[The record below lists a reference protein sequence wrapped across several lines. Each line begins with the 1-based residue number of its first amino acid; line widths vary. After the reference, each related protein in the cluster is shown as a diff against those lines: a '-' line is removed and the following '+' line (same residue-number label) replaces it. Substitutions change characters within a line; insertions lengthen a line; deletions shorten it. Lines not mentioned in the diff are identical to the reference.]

1 MSTQL
6 LERDGERARLA
17 TALDAAGAGRGSL
30 ILVEGEAGLG
40 KSALLALAA
49 ELAAERGL
57 RVLAAY
63 GGVLEQDVAWGVVR
77 QLLEPAVLGPG
88 RVEGLLDGP
97 ARAAGSVFGL
107 PAPVAEAG
115 FPVDSAPGLEHAL
128 FRALVALAEPGPV
141 LVSVDDAH
149 WGDEASLRWL
159 VYLARR
165 VERLPVVVLAAHRV
179 GEPSARAALLGELG
193 ALDGALRL
201 APSPL
206 SEAATRVLAG
216 ETFGRAG
223 APGFVRACR
232 EVTGGNPFLLGE
244 LLGELAAEGT
254 APSEAAEPRVRTLQP
269 EKVVSDVTRR
279 LGRLSAAAVELAR
292 AVALL
297 DGEAELRHAV
307 ALAGLPLSAGEG
319 AADELTLARLLRP
332 GRPLRFAHPL
342 LRAAV
347 EAELPPARRAA
358 GHRLAGALLDAE
370 PALADRAAAHLLACE
385 PSGDA
390 WVAQKLQAAGERAT
404 ARGAPEAAVRLLE
417 RAAREPFDAPALH
430 VALGRAYRLVGRLGE
445 ASAELETALAA
456 TALGEGREPLTRELA
471 TVLALDGRSDDA
483 VALLKREMA
492 TLGDDARER
501 RVLLAAQLGLGMLL
515 DALVVDASAQV
526 ESEAAALP
534 GDTAAQRLLLG
545 SLALIRARAGGG
557 AAEAAATADRALAGG
572 RLLGDQAPET
582 FMFSFVALVLLAAD
596 RDADAERWLERA
608 AEEARARGAEMTLAI
623 AELGLARVHRF
634 RGELERARAELVHA
648 LDRAL
653 DGSSYGRVI
662 AGGTLL
668 PVLVEQGALDDA
680 DRLLADLGLDTGP
693 LPGLGATTTL
703 LRGRMALHSARRRHE
718 PAVADAEELLER
730 LERRE
735 HRGPGPLGEAAL
747 VFLAAGDARRARR
760 EAECELERARRW
772 GTRSS
777 LGLAELQLGQ
787 VTEDDARLEAA
798 VAALD
803 DTPCRLELAKA
814 LLALGAAR
822 RRANR
827 RADAR
832 EPLRRA
838 LDLAARCGAGPLEAT
853 ARAELAACGARPR
866 RSLLSGRDSLT
877 ASERRVAELVA
888 DGLSNPEVARAL
900 VVSRSTVE
908 SHLRSTYRKLDLS
921 SREEL
926 AEALHAESSPRV
938 RDANEADG
946 DGQWAP

>member
-1 MSTQL
+1 MTTQL

-49 ELAAERGL
+49 ELALERGL

-77 QLLEPAVLGPG
+77 QLLEPVVLGPG
-88 RVEGLLDGP
+88 RVEGLLGGP

-107 PAPVAEAG
+107 PMPVAEAG

-128 FRALVALAEPGPV
+128 FRALVALVETGPV

-165 VERLPVVVLAAHRV
+165 VERLPVVVLAAQRT
-179 GEPSARAALLGELG
+179 GEPSDRADLLGELG
-193 ALDGALRL
+193 ALHGAQRL

-216 ETFGRAG
+216 ETFGHAG
-223 APGFVRACR
+223 DPGFVRACR

-254 APSEAAEPRVRTLQP
+254 APSEDAEERVRTLQP

-332 GRPLRFAHPL
+332 GRPLCFAHPL

-430 VALGRAYRLVGRLGE
+430 LALGRAYRLVGRLGE

-456 TALGEGREPLTRELA
+456 TSGEAREPLTRELA
-471 TVLALDGRSDDA
+471 TVLALDGRSDEA

-545 SLALIRARAGGG
+545 SLALIRARTGSGG

-596 RDADAERWLERA
+596 RDADAERWLGQA
-608 AEEARARGAEMTLAI
+608 AGEARARGAEMTLAI

-634 RGELERARAELVHA
+634 RGELERARDELVRA
-648 LDRAL
+648 LERAL
-653 DGSSYGRVI
+653 DGSSYGRVLG
-662 AGGTLL
+662 GGTLL

-680 DRLLADLGLDTGP
+680 ERLLADLGLDTGP

-703 LRGRMALHSARRRHE
+703 LRGRMALHSARRRHG
-718 PAVADAEELLER
+718 AAAADAEELLER

-735 HRGPGPLGEAAL
+735 HRGPGPLGEAAQ
-747 VFLAAGDARRARR
+747 VFLAAGDAGRARR
-760 EAECELERARRW
+760 EAERELERAREW
-772 GTRSS
+772 GTRSAI
-777 LGLAELQLGQ
+777 GLAELQLGQ
-787 VTEDDARLEAA
+787 ATEDEARLAAA
-798 VAALD
+798 VAAFD
-803 DTPCRLELAKA
+803 ETPCRLELAKA

-838 LDLAARCGAGPLEAT
+838 LDLAARCGAAPLEGT

-926 AEALHAESSPRV
+926 AAALHDAGEPR
-938 RDANEADG
+938 
-946 DGQWAP
+946 